1 MLPAKLDQFI
11 ESWGSMGVFWGI
23 NRSMARIHAFILVS
37 EDAVDLDTI
46 AEYLDISRGN
56 ASMCLKDLRQ
66 WGVIQRVHV
75 KGERRDYYVAE
86 PDASKMI
93 FRIIAGRKQREFDPA
108 LSALRSVLAEVES
121 KGDEFVYQRLIQIE
135 EMLSALDGVLSRY
148 LNSEESADAM
158 LNFFKNF
165 VLSQKEPQK

>member
-1 MLPAKLDQFI
+1 MLPEKLDQFI

-37 EDAVDLDTI
+37 QDAVNLDTI
-46 AEYLDISRGN
+46 AEYLNISRGN

-75 KGERRDYYVAE
+75 KGERRDFYVAE

-93 FRIIAGRKQREFDPA
+93 FRIISSRKLREFDPA

-121 KGDEFVYQRLIQIE
+121 QGDEHVYQRLIQIE
-135 EMLSALDGVLSRY
+135 EMLSTLDGILINY
-148 LNSEESADAM
+148 LQSEESAESM
-158 LNFFKNF
+158 IHFFKNF
-165 VLSQKEPQK
+165 ILNQKSGTR